1 MPCPLFVETLAMFV
15 RYLTTAVF
23 ALLIAACGAPLFADD
38 AAAGAADNSPR
49 YQSLGFLE
57 FPKDVELGEVSAVAV
72 APTGEVVVLHRGD
85 SPIAVFDAAGKYRRS
100 FGAGMFKV
108 AHGLRFD
115 AAGNLWTTDNGNHVL
130 RRFRLV
136 DGVQTKMIGEE
147 NKAGNGNL
155 QFRSPDD
162 LVFGSDGSI
171 YVADAGNGRVVK
183 LTADG
188 DFILAFGKKGKNAG
202 EFATAHGIAI
212 DADDR
217 IYIADRG
224 NKRVQQF
231 SAEGKHLASFDV
243 FKGNPFGLLVVGN
256 ELLVT
261 EGDQNKLFH
270 LSLDGKLLHTW
281 PKEIDLQLPHLMS
294 VAKDGTL
301 YVAEVKGKR
310 VQKLSPVKQSTSALS
325 ATSDCDDASA
335 TNEKNSS
342 IVKMHLSKRSP
353 KPDGSYPLEPT
364 VTEATWDLSKT
375 AFIVCDVWDSHHSL
389 NAVRRET
396 QLLPR
401 MNAVLN
407 SARSRGAMIIHAP
420 SDCMKAYEDHPGR
433 AIARSA
439 PKAANLPADIGVW
452 CKRIDAEDGGVY
464 PIDQTDGGEDD
475 DKAEHAVWLKRL
487 AEIGRKPGSPW
498 LRQNPG
504 IDIVDGDP
512 ISDNGVEIWNLLEDR
527 KIENIVLLGVHT
539 NMCVL
544 GRPFGLRQL
553 AKNGKNVVLMR
564 DMTDTMYNPA
574 SSPYVSHFCGTE
586 LIVQHIEKFVCPT
599 ITSVDILGGEEFR
612 FPEDRR
618 HILMLIGDD
627 EYKSEIT
634 LPEFADRELR
644 PLGFTVTIIH
654 ADPKDRND
662 FPGLVEALPKADLL
676 LVSARRRT
684 PKKEQL
690 AAVRAHIAAG
700 KPVIGIRTASHA
712 FSLRA
717 GSDTSKL
724 VEEGLD
730 SWLDY
735 DAAVHGGNYQGHH
748 GVGPTT
754 TISLADGA
762 ANHPILRGVDLTKFA
777 GIGSLYR
784 TSPLSSDAT
793 SLLIG
798 TIPSKD
804 PEPIAWTHLAQPT
817 KEGGPR
823 SRVFYTSLGHEGD
836 FAQKAFCK
844 LLLGGI
850 FWTLEPQYA
859 DPSMIDQFLPVA
871 K

>member
-1 MPCPLFVETLAMFV
+1 MSLQLAIRLSLVAIVSGTLACATN
-15 RYLTTAVF
+15 LSAEDQ
-23 ALLIAACGAPLFADD
+23 A
-38 AAAGAADNSPR
+38 PR
-49 YQSLGFLE
+49 YESKGFLE
-57 FPKDVELGEVSAVAV
+57 FPKEVELGEVSAVAV
-72 APTGEVVVLHRGD
+72 APTGEIVVLHRGEE
-85 SPIAVFDAAGKYRRS
+85 PIAVFDAAGKYKTSYGR
-100 FGAGMFKV
+100 GMFKV
-108 AHGLRFD
+108 PHGLRFD
-115 AAGNLWTTDNGNHVL
+115 KQGNLWTTDNGNHVL
-130 RRFRLV
+130 RRFNSE
-136 DGVQTKMIGEE
+136 GVQTKTIGEE
-147 NKAGNGNL
+147 NKPGNGNL

-183 LTADG
+183 LSAEG
-188 DFILAFGKKGKNAG
+188 DFVLAFGKKGKKEG

-212 DADDR
+212 DSEDR

-231 SAEGKHLASFDV
+231 SSDGKYLASFDV
-243 FKGNPFGLLVVGN
+243 FAGNPFGLLVVGS

-270 LSLDGKLLHTW
+270 LSLDGKLVHTW
-281 PKEIDLQLPHLMS
+281 PQSIDLQLPHLMS
-294 VAKDGTL
+294 VASDGTL

-310 VQKLSPVKQSTSALS
+310 VQKFSPRTSPTGAQ
-325 ATSDCDDASA
+325 ATACDDVAA
-335 TNEKNSS
+335 PQLLPMNLTRRVADEAGNFKRVTTQEK
-342 IVKMHLSKRSP
+342 
-353 KPDGSYPLEPT
+353 
-364 VTEATWDLSKT
+364 WDLSKT

-401 MNAVLN
+401 MNEVLKV
-407 SARSRGAMIIHAP
+407 ARDRGAMIIHAP
-420 SDCMKAYEDHPGR
+420 SDCMKSYEGHPGR
-433 AIARSA
+433 EIAKNA
-439 PKAANLPADIGVW
+439 PKASNLPTDIGIW
-452 CKRIDAEDGGVY
+452 CKQIPAEEAGKY
-464 PIDQTDGGEDD
+464 PIDQSDGGEDD
-475 DKAEHAVWLKRL
+475 DKAEHAIWLKRL
-487 AEIGRKPGSPW
+487 GEIGRQPRSPW
-498 LRQNPG
+498 LKQAAG
-504 IDIVDGDP
+504 IEIVDGDP
-512 ISDNGVEIWNLLEDR
+512 ISDNGIEIWNLLEDR

-553 AKNGKNVVLMR
+553 SKNGKHVVLMR

-574 SSPYVSHFCGTE
+574 SPPYVSHFCGTE
-586 LIVQHIEKFVCPT
+586 LIVEHIEKYVCPT
-599 ITSVDILGGEEFR
+599 ITSVDLLGGEPFR

-618 HILMLIGDD
+618 HVLMLIGDD
-627 EYKSEIT
+627 EYKTEVT
-634 LPEFADRELR
+634 LPEFAEKELV

-662 FPGLVEALPKADLL
+662 FPGLVDALPKADLL
-676 LVSARRRT
+676 IVSARRRT

-690 AAVRAHIAAG
+690 DAIRRHIAEG

-724 VEEGLD
+724 AEQGLD

-735 DAAVHGGNYQGHH
+735 DAAIHGGNYQGHH

-754 TISLADGA
+754 AITVAEGA
-762 ANHPILRGVDLTKFA
+762 QNHPILRGVDVANLQGK
-777 GIGSLYR
+777 GSLYR
-784 TSPLSSDAT
+784 TSPLAVDT
-793 SLLIG
+793 VPLLIG
-798 TIPSKD
+798 TISETA
-804 PEPIAWTHLAQPT
+804 PEPIAWTNRAKPT
-817 KEGGPR
+817 TENGPR
-823 SRVFYTSLGHEGD
+823 ARVFYTSLGHVDD
-836 FAQKAFCK
+836 FAQPAFRK

-859 DPSMIDQFLPVA
+859 DPSTIDRFLPVA